1 MVLFCFKEK
10 REVYALTTTDAT
22 LNNIFVLTK
31 FVHNQSTTANK
42 MLLLINNTYNPKSTT
57 QGTRKR
63 ESVINMIKT
72 ISLDKT

>member
-1 MVLFCFKEK
+1 MK
-10 REVYALTTTDAT
+10 RNRYILTTADTT

-63 ESVINMIKT
+63 EIVINMFKT